1 MQYLSNLANDL
12 HAIAKKKGFWS
23 KVYKHSES
31 APIQDI
37 DFMLAKL
44 ALVHSEVSEV
54 LEAMRK
60 QQGEEK
66 IVEELGLK
74 VCLHFGAKSIA
85 PFEPEELVA
94 DSSRAQRDLKWRP
107 THRLAHA
114 VWQLARESFPQLD
127 LQEPKENIE

>member
-12 HAIAKKKGFWS
+12 HETAKTKGFWR
-23 KVYKHSES
+23 KVYIDGNTY
-31 APIQDI
+31 PIQDI

-66 IVEELGLK
+66 IVEELVDIFIRLMD
-74 VCLHFGAKSIA
+74 FYAGAKA
-85 PFEPEELVA
+85 TGWVT
-94 DSSRAQRDLKWRP
+94 SSFDDILEKKVGINKERP
-107 THRLAHA
+107 PMHGNLA
-114 VWQLARESFPQLD
+114 
-127 LQEPKENIE
+127 